1 MNTPVTKKTIVKRQ
15 STAMLGLIVVLFLGF
30 MWFAVKDIDI
40 SSIAREDILG
50 VFGRVL
56 LVFLCVGVMYCAL
69 RRKNQTVIR
78 WIERQENYL
87 HVDFNKDMQ
96 GICMQGILRRGVE
109 IIAHGDWFVALS
121 EDGVFAV
128 NKRYIEDVRETHQE
142 EHSGKYMNYTQWVI
156 KLLTV
161 EQTVMTCKTGNAY
174 KVVEDF
180 CEWLEA
186 DTVHPK
192 KIHRVYRCD

>member
-156 KLLTV
+156 ELLTV

>member
-96 GICMQGILRRGVE
+96 GILRRGVE

-128 NKRYIEDVRETHQE
+128 NKRYIEGVRENHQE
-142 EHSGKYMNYTQWVI
+142 EHAGKYTNYTQWVI
-156 KLLTV
+156 ELLTV
-161 EQTVMTCKTGNAY
+161 EQTVMACKTGNAY
-174 KVVEDF
+174 KAVEDF

>member
-1 MNTPVTKKTIVKRQ
+1 MKTPVTKKTIVRRQ
-15 STAMLGLIVVLFLGF
+15 STAMLGLIVVLLIGF

-40 SSIAREDILG
+40 SSMTQEDILG
-50 VFGRVL
+50 VLGRVL
-56 LVFLCVGVMYCAL
+56 LVFLCIGVMYCAL

-96 GICMQGILRRGVE
+96 GICMQGVLRRGVE

-128 NKRYIEDVRETHQE
+128 NKRYIEGVRETHQE
-142 EHSGKYMNYTQWVI
+142 EHAGKYT
-156 KLLTV
+156 
-161 EQTVMTCKTGNAY
+161 
-174 KVVEDF
+174 D
-180 CEWLEA
+180 
-186 DTVHPK
+186 
-192 KIHRVYRCD
+192 

>member
-87 HVDFNKDMQ
+87 HVDFNKDM
-96 GICMQGILRRGVE
+96 CMQGILRRGVE

-121 EDGVFAV
+121 EDGVLAV
-128 NKRYIEDVRETHQE
+128 NKRYIEGVRETHQE
-142 EHSGKYMNYTQWVI
+142 EHAGKYTNYTQWVI
-156 KLLTV
+156 ELLTV
-161 EQTVMTCKTGNAY
+161 EQTVMACKTGNAY
-174 KVVEDF
+174 KAVEDF

>member
-30 MWFAVKDIDI
+30 TWFAVKDIDI
-40 SSIAREDILG
+40 SYITREDILG
-50 VFGRVL
+50 VLGRVL
-56 LVFLCVGVMYCAL
+56 LVFLCIGVMYCAL

-87 HVDFNKDMQ
+87 YVDFNKDMQ

-109 IIAHGDWFVALS
+109 IIAHGDWFVALA

-142 EHSGKYMNYTQWVI
+142 EHSGKYTNYTQWVI
-156 KLLTV
+156 ELLTV
-161 EQTVMTCKTGNAY
+161 EKTVMTCKTGNAY
-174 KVVEDF
+174 KAVEDF
-180 CEWLEA
+180 CKWLEA
-186 DTVHPK
+186 DAVHPK
-192 KIHRVYRCD
+192 EIHRVYRCD